1 MALRGGR
8 KYEEADT
15 LAEEWLKREPGDPQ
29 ALRALMLSA
38 VSAEKYTLAR
48 ERAMKI
54 IQIEKAESVDYNNQA
69 WYSLFTGKTDASD
82 VEAATKATQLSKT
95 SASTLHTL
103 GCAYAEVGK
112 TKEAREVLIQAM
124 DLLNLD
130 EPDDNYSYAFGR
142 IAEQDGE
149 LQAGETY
156 YKAAKK
162 PALPEAIPGSSYR
175 LAQRRLVE
183 VGRQMSASKN

>member
-1 MALRGGR
+1 M
-8 KYEEADT
+8 
-15 LAEEWLKREPGDPQ
+15 
-29 ALRALMLSA
+29 
-38 VSAEKYTLAR
+38 
-48 ERAMKI
+48 
-54 IQIEKAESVDYNNQA
+54 
-69 WYSLFTGKTDASD
+69 FTGKTDASD
-82 VEAATKATQLSKT
+82 VEAATKAAQLSKT

-103 GCAYAEVGK
+103 GCAYAEVAK

-149 LQAGETY
+149 LKAAETY
-156 YKAAKK
+156 YKAVKK
-162 PALPEAIPGSSYR
+162 PALAEAIPGSSYR

-183 VGRQMSASKN
+183 VSKQMSASKN